1 MTGLSSPNTRTL
13 IGSSLVEENDN
24 NKKNAN
30 NSGKKQNQEKAKNLS
45 TQ

>member
-24 NKKNAN
+24 NKKAN

>member
-24 NKKNAN
+24 NKKKTN
-30 NSGKKQNQEKAKNLS
+30 NSGKQNQEKAKNLS